1 MSLLVDRSSS
11 RIRRPNVVPQMAR
24 RRFVGEGGGI
34 LLAVMIVD
42 FARREAVVVRT
53 MAG

>member
-1 MSLLVDRSSS
+1 MLCPKWRVDVLSER
-11 RIRRPNVVPQMAR
+11 A
-24 RRFVGEGGGI
+24 GGI